1 MPAQRILFLTHC
13 EQGQSN
19 VHLATAFEVHAR
31 ALAGVEVHLASF
43 APLRKRFGKICEDG
57 IRPES
62 GERLLPQFHTIHG
75 VSHVEAARRGNKAGR
90 HRPGFQMWTNLGFMI
105 MPWTPEEYMTIVD
118 SVAATIE
125 SVDPHLIIID
135 TLFGQ
140 AVDACELLGRPYH
153 ILSPLLASIVCLQNH
168 SLAALRYPYPGT
180 GLPYPLTFANRLLN
194 VLHGAVMAYR
204 VMRSTE
210 VREIIA
216 ARAGR
221 GIPGAPPALEGM
233 RVAPG
238 RAYITPGVR
247 EVDLPFER
255 PENLHLCGSITNDFR
270 PLRES
275 DPELAA
281 WLDRAPTVLMIMG
294 THFEYDAPLVR
305 RVLGGLLGGV
315 GPDTQILWK
324 VVSGED
330 SESGAV
336 LDELLVSARDR
347 DRVRVVTW
355 FDAEPAAILEH
366 ENIVAYVHHGG
377 ANSYFECA
385 RAGKPHVVLP
395 QWADTYYNA
404 VAVEYV
410 GLGVYGNKTC
420 APDIDAKE
428 LSEALARVTSGEEGV
443 GFRERAR
450 AAGLKCREAGGRKA
464 AADIVL
470 SLLVKKREY

>member
-1 MPAQRILFLTHC
+1 MNDLINEACGR
-13 EQGQSN
+13 S
-19 VHLATAFEVHAR
+19 
-31 ALAGVEVHLASF
+31 S
-43 APLRKRFGKICEDG
+43 
-57 IRPES
+57 
-62 GERLLPQFHTIHG
+62 RLQ
-75 VSHVEAARRGNKAGR
+75 
-90 HRPGFQMWTNLGFMI
+90 
-105 MPWTPEEYMTIVD
+105 TIVD

-135 TLFGQ
+135 SLFSQ

-180 GLPYPLTFANRLLN
+180 GLPYPLTWANRLPN
-194 VLHGAVMAYR
+194 VLHGAVMAYQ

-216 ARAGR
+216 ARARR

-255 PENLHLCGSITNDFR
+255 PGNLHLCGPITNDFR

-294 THFEYDAPLVR
+294 THFDYDAPLVR

-315 GPDTQILWK
+315 GPDAQILWK
-324 VVSGED
+324 VVGGED
-330 SESGAV
+330 SESRDV
-336 LDELLVSARDR
+336 FDELLVSAHDR
-347 DRVRVVTW
+347 DRVRIVTW

-366 ENIVAYVHHGG
+366 ENIVTYVHHGG

-404 VAVEYV
+404 VAAEYA
-410 GLGVYGNKTC
+410 GIGVYGNKTC
-420 APDIDAKE
+420 APDVDAKE
-428 LSEALARVTSGEEGV
+428 LSVALARVTSGEEGAR
-443 GFRERAR
+443 FREKAR
-450 AAGLKCREAGGRKA
+450 EAGVGCREAGGRKT
-464 AADIVL
+464 AADVVL
-470 SLLVKKREY
+470 SLLVKEKKE